1 MKPPDDLIE
10 KLKHISA
17 PASIASDVERSVM
30 SRILKKHPFR
40 LFYLRRSLAYA
51 AGIVIV
57 CIIAVSSLYR
67 DGFRR
72 IPKDKPPQFVESRI
86 ILDNHV
92 CIWLEPIEN
101 SNDTRLPK

>member
-17 PASIASDVERSVM
+17 PPSVANDVERSVM
-30 SRILKKHPFR
+30 SRILKKYPFR
-40 LFYLRRSLAYA
+40 LFYLRRTLAYT
-51 AGIVIV
+51 AGIVVV
-57 CIIAVSSLYR
+57 CVIAINLLNR

-101 SNDTRLPK
+101 SNDTRLAK